1 MVNKHAPLKTKI
13 VRGSNAPLVNK
24 TLRKEIY
31 KRSAIRNKFLKDSS
45 DSNWQN
51 YRKQRNKR
59 DKIRR
64 RYIKEHFNNITSM
77 VARHGIMTNKKLWAT
92 IRHFLTNKGMIR
104 SNEISLK
111 QGDDVTNN
119 EGNMQNL

>member
-31 KRSAIRNKFLKDSS
+31 KRSALRNKFLKDSS

-59 DKIRR
+59 DKITRKC
-64 RYIKEHFNNITSM
+64 IKEHFKNITSM
-77 VARHGIMTNKKLWAT
+77 VTRHGIMTNRKFWAT
-92 IRHFLTNKGMIR
+92 IKHFLTNKGMIR
-104 SNEISLK
+104 SNVISLK
-111 QGDDVTNN
+111 QGDDV
-119 EGNMQNL
+119 